1 MAITYNLDDKHYYGT
16 DAERLAA
23 DITKFPTNSKFIVTD
38 TANPAKYVCN
48 GSAWVSNG
56 DSYAIDTNSV
66 AVVRTVDAAP
76 FAYDENLDVLRI
88 SGMCSNADNGGTK
101 HHLKS
106 AATTNAT
113 SVKATA
119 GRVNMLNVSNLT
131 AGAKFLKLYN
141 LAVAPT
147 VGTSTPF
154 MVIPIQA
161 NSTLPVVHNDI
172 GIYFSTGIAYAITG
186 AVADNDTTA
195 VGANEV
201 LVNMI
206 YC

>member
-1 MAITYNLDDKHYYGT
+1 MAAILETAIQKWIGT
-16 DAERLAA
+16 AAERAA
-23 DITKFPTNSKFIVTD
+23 LSTTGMKAGSIFEETD
-38 TANPAKYVCN
+38 TANIYKWK
-48 GSAWVSNG
+48 GSAWYPYKNTFE
-56 DSYAIDTNSV
+56 IDTNSLPV
-66 AVVRTVDAAP
+66 QRIVDAAP
-76 FAYDENLDVLRI
+76 FAYDENLDLMKI
-88 SGMCSNADNGGTK
+88 SGMCSSSDNGGSK

-113 SVKATA
+113 SVKASA

-131 AGAKFLKLYN
+131 AAAKFLKLYN

-154 MVIPIQA
+154 MVVPIQA
-161 NSTLPVVHNDI
+161 NTTLPVVHNDI

-186 AVADNDTTA
+186 AIADSDTTA

-201 LVNMI
+201 IVNMI
-206 YC
+206 YR